1 MVLEDVMKPMADAL
15 DEWALVRE
23 KVVEKLDLAAAA
35 EARRLAADIRG
46 CLEKIELAESM
57 RSGEDA
63 TKRLQLLRSNALE
76 FLARYK

>member
-15 DEWALVRE
+15 DDWAGVRE
-23 KVVEKLDLAAAA
+23 KVADKLDPAAAA
-35 EARRLAADIRG
+35 EARQLATDIRG
-46 CLEKIELAESM
+46 CLEKIERGDAPNA
-57 RSGEDA
+57 REDG